1 MVFLINIKK
10 IREKPDNPSSPYSA
24 ISPYLLPPDPP
35 ELLSHY
41 LDQGG
46 SADAPGNLI
55 VW

>member
-1 MVFLINIKK
+1 MVSLINIKQ

-24 ISPYLLPPDPP
+24 ISAYLLPSDPP
-35 ELLSHY
+35 QLLSQY